1 MNTQKRVNKMM
12 FSSER
17 VELRNLNELE
27 KRYNSLSSALNK
39 ADKSWRSYQDYLTR
53 AEGPFDQM
61 MQKRQDLADEMLP
74 TQSALNAF
82 KKAGDELGVEVTN
95 IQQYRD
101 LQNLENEIQQVLGI
115 IDSFGDPAQ
124 LN

>member
-95 IQQYRD
+95 
-101 LQNLENEIQQVLGI
+101 
-115 IDSFGDPAQ
+115 
-124 LN
+124 